1 MRILRALSDPGLG
14 TRGMFREARAREQ
27 GERLAR
33 ELLSP
38 GIERALSSPISHPTP
53 CTAAA
58 LATFDA
64 SRAEAAGFLC
74 AYAVR
79 ALARPDLAALAART
93 PRGRDLIGAA
103 IDCLA
108 GEGGW
113 RR

>member
-1 MRILRALSDPGLG
+1 MRILRTLFDPGLG

-33 ELLSP
+33 ELLAPSF
-38 GIERALSSPISHPTP
+38 ERALTSSHPTP

-58 LATFDA
+58 LATFGP
-64 SRAEAAGFLC
+64 SRAETAGVLC

-79 ALARPDLAALAART
+79 ALARPDLGALAARV

-113 RR
+113 RE